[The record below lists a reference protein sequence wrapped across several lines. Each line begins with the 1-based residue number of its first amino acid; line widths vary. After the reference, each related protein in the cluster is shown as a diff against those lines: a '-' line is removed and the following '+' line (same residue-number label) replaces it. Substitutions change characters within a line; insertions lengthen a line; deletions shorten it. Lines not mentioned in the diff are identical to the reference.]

1 VTVYASH
8 IAEMF
13 SLEGG
18 DYYYHDDGYDD
29 SVSGL
34 KDL

>member
-1 VTVYASH
+1 
-8 IAEMF
+8 MF

-34 KDL
+34 KDLWPV